1 MMEMAVEKN
10 ETRFGRQCGHC
21 DHSVMTW
28 TAPQVPR
35 DNGPF
40 VADER
45 DILES
50 FLERYRATLIRKCA
64 GLSPEQLVEQSAPPS
79 NLSLLGLIRHM
90 TEVERSWFRR
100 RFAGETVGRA
110 YISPEDPDADIEGGA
125 PGTAEADYAAYLREL
140 ESAREATAAHA
151 LDETFFHT
159 DRKVEMSL
167 RWIYVHMIEEY
178 ARHCGHADLIRE
190 RIDGAIGV

>member
-1 MMEMAVEKN
+1 MKVAEAKN
-10 ETRFGRQCGHC
+10 ETHFGRQCGHC

-28 TAPQVPR
+28 TAPPVDR
-35 DNGPF
+35 DFGPL

-45 DILES
+45 DILEG
-50 FLERYRATLIRKCA
+50 FLEWYRATLIRKCE

-100 RFAGETVGRA
+100 RFAGEQVGRA
-110 YISPEDPDADIEGGA
+110 YVSPESPDADIEDAAAGS
-125 PGTAEADYAAYLREL
+125 AEADYAAFIQEL
-140 ESAREATAAHA
+140 QIVRAATAGHA
-151 LDETFFHT
+151 LEETFFHT

-190 RIDGAIGV
+190 RIDGTVGA